1 MGFVASPVA
10 DVVERLTSLVA
21 PSGTWRCG
29 DSSVGRLSD
38 GRGCPG
44 GAASGTLLPWRRSQ
58 SAFSAHVQQ
67 PAQRRCRSGERC
79 IADV

>member
-1 MGFVASPVA
+1 M
-10 DVVERLTSLVA
+10 
-21 PSGTWRCG
+21 SG
-29 DSSVGRLSD
+29 

-44 GAASGTLLPWRRSQ
+44 RAAGGTLLPWRRSQ

-67 PAQRRCRSGERC
+67 PVQRRCRCGDRC